1 MIGKVANSSILIVTS
16 AFFGS
21 IVFAEPKIA
30 PAQVEAVG
38 RPEPAS
44 HATKY
49 RGMSM
54 RAPKVK
60 DVPDH
65 AEELEQEQAGKTSQS
80 VDAILEPRAPEDT
93 MK

>member
-1 MIGKVANSSILIVTS
+1 MIGKVASSSMLIITTT
-16 AFFGS
+16 FFGN

-30 PAQVEAVG
+30 PAHVEQIG

-44 HATKY
+44 RATKY
-49 RGMSM
+49 RGMGV
-54 RAPKVK
+54 RAPIIK

-80 VDAILEPRAPEDT
+80 IDTTLEPRAPEDT
-93 MK
+93 MQ